1 MLRCAVYCL
10 IVLLTC
16 LSPLFAEQQAT
27 HRPNILLILTD
38 DMGWGDL
45 GIFHQNQRRKA
56 HRPAIKT
63 PHLDRLAREG
73 TQLRRHYSASPVCA
87 PARASLFS
95 GVHQG
100 HAEVVRN
107 SNFDAPLE
115 DSHTLASVL
124 REAGYST
131 ALIGKWG
138 LGGGKEQGGTLK
150 TSGAWPTK
158 RGFDYFFGYN
168 NHLAGHRHYP
178 KEEAADDPD
187 TGHNAIWDSTAD
199 FAHDISQDCDGCYS
213 TDLFTARAKKWI
225 IDQKKST
232 PDRPFFL
239 ALTLIAPHAR
249 LAVPAAP
256 YPKGAGLKGGI
267 QWLGKPGKMINTA
280 NPEKWDTFIAPPYA
294 KQKNW
299 SESARRHATMI
310 TRIDQAV
317 GDLMQLLKDLNIDN
331 NTMIVFLSDNGPHD
345 EPGAVSPIPGH
356 PAPKQDPSFFQS
368 YGIFDGIKR
377 DCLDG
382 GMRVPAL
389 VRYPEMVKP
398 KTVTL
403 SLGQFQDWMATFAD
417 LAQVSVPMRSDGVSL
432 MPLLRG
438 ESDSQK
444 RGIVYSE
451 FFYRGATPSFKDFAP
466 SHIKRHRGQMQVIFV
481 DGFKGLRYNA
491 HNADT
496 PFEIYDT
503 AKDPGERHNLAAERP
518 DLQEKM
524 KRMALWNRRAFD
536 YTWQGPQ
543 RRNPISGGTVFD
555 AALVPAVSP
564 AHSVQTGLALR
575 SVKAAPAWVPH
586 FDTLPNAAQ
595 AERTVIPDLAKHRF
609 PAGSVTELSGYL
621 RIPEDGSYSFT
632 LKTDA
637 VPGTKVYIKLH
648 NFHLLDADKN
658 HQPGQTVSSALA
670 VNAVEGSHGKGEI
683 PLQAGLHPITIT
695 VVQGASADGKIRFTR
710 QKSGQAAVPVP
721 KEDFSVKNNTQG
733 N

>member
-1 MLRCAVYCL
+1 MLCRVVSCL
-10 IVLLTC
+10 IVSIAF
-16 LSPLFAEQQAT
+16 LSPLKAEHQPSK
-27 HRPNILLILTD
+27 RPNILLILTD

-56 HRPAIKT
+56 HRPAIQT
-63 PHLDRLAREG
+63 PNLDRLAAEG

-100 HAEVVRN
+100 HAEVIRN

-115 DSHTLASVL
+115 NSHTLASVL

-138 LGGGKEQGGTLK
+138 LGGGKEQGGTID
-150 TSGAWPTK
+150 TSSAWPTK

-168 NHLAGHRHYP
+168 NHLSGHRHYP

-187 TGHNAIWDSTAD
+187 TGHNAIWDSTVDA
-199 FAHDISQDCDGCYS
+199 ARDISQECDGCYS

-225 IDQKKST
+225 IDQKKAS
-232 PDRPFFL
+232 PERPFFL

-256 YPKGAGLKGGI
+256 YPKGAGLKGGL
-267 QWLGKPGKMINTA
+267 QWLGKPGKLINTA
-280 NPEKWDTFIAPPYA
+280 NPQKWDTFIAPPYA
-294 KQKNW
+294 KQKDW
-299 SESARRHATMI
+299 PESARRHATMI
-310 TRIDQAV
+310 TRVDQAV
-317 GDLMQLLKDLNIDN
+317 GDLMQLLKDLRIDSD
-331 NTMIVFLSDNGPHD
+331 TMIVFLSDNGPHD
-345 EPGAVSPIPGH
+345 EPGAVSAIPGH
-356 PAPKQDPSFFQS
+356 PTPRQDPSFFQS

-377 DCLDG
+377 DCLEG

-389 VRYPEMVKP
+389 VRYPGVVKP
-398 KTVTL
+398 RTVSL

-417 LAQVSVPMRSDGVSL
+417 LAHVSVPMRSDGVSL
-432 MPLLRG
+432 MPLLCG
-438 ESDSQK
+438 QTEKQK
-444 RGIVYSE
+444 NGTVYSE
-451 FFYRGATPSFKDFAP
+451 FFYNGATPSFKDFAP
-466 SHIKRHRGQMQVIFV
+466 FHAKRRRGQMQVVFV

-491 HNADT
+491 LNADT

-524 KRMALWNRRAFD
+524 KHAALWNRRAFD
-536 YTWQGPQ
+536 YKWQGPQ
-543 RRNPISGGTVFD
+543 RRNAISGSTVFD
-555 AALVPAVSP
+555 VALVPAVSP
-564 AHSVQTGLALR
+564 TPATQTGLALR
-575 SVKAAPAWVPH
+575 CVKAAPAWVPH
-586 FDTLPNAAQ
+586 FDTLPNANK
-595 AERTVIPDLAKHRF
+595 AERSLIPDLTEHSF
-609 PAGSVTELSGYL
+609 PAGTVSELSGYL
-621 RIPEDGSYSFT
+621 HIPEDGIYTFT
-632 LKTDA
+632 LNTDA
-637 VPGTKVYIKLH
+637 VSGTKAYINLH

-658 HQPGQTVSSALA
+658 HTPGQTVSSALA
-670 VNAVEGSHGKGEI
+670 INATEGSHGNGAI

-710 QKSGQAAVPVP
+710 QKAGQPANIIP
-721 KEDFSVKNNTQG
+721 KEDFSVRK
-733 N
+733 

>member
-1 MLRCAVYCL
+1 MLYRIIFSL
-10 IVLLTC
+10 ILSIAC
-16 LSPLFAEQQAT
+16 LSPLQADQT
-27 HRPNILLILTD
+27 TASRPNILLILTD

-56 HRPAIKT
+56 HRPSIKT
-63 PHLDRLAREG
+63 PNLDRLATEG
-73 TQLRRHYSASPVCA
+73 AQLRRHYSASPVCA

-138 LGGGKEQGGTLK
+138 LGGGKEQGGTLE

-168 NHLAGHRHYP
+168 NHLSGHRHYP

-199 FAHDISQDCDGCYS
+199 TARDISQDCDGCYS

-225 IDQKKST
+225 VDQKKAS

-249 LAVPAAP
+249 LAVPAGP
-256 YPKGAGLKGGI
+256 YPKGAGLKGGL
-267 QWLGKPGKMINTA
+267 QWLGNPGKMINTA
-280 NPEKWDTFIAPPYA
+280 NPQKWDTFIAPPYA
-294 KQKNW
+294 KQKDW
-299 SESARRHATMI
+299 PESARRHATMI
-310 TRIDQAV
+310 TRVDQAV
-317 GDLMQLLKDLNIDN
+317 GDLMQLLKDLHIDDR
-331 NTMIVFLSDNGPHD
+331 TMIVFLSDNGPHD
-345 EPGAVSPIPGH
+345 EPGAVSAIPGH
-356 PAPKQDPSFFQS
+356 PTPKQDPSFFQS

-377 DCLDG
+377 DCLEG

-389 VRYPEMVKP
+389 VRYPGVVKP
-398 KTVTL
+398 RTVTL

-417 LAQVSVPMRSDGVSL
+417 LAQVSVPMRSDGVSM

-438 ESDSQK
+438 QSKTQNN
-444 RGIVYSE
+444 GIVYSE
-451 FFYRGATPSFKDFAP
+451 FFYRGTTPSFKDFAP
-466 SHIKRHRGQMQVIFV
+466 SHINRQRGQMQIVFV

-491 HNADT
+491 LNADT

-503 AKDPGERHNLAAERP
+503 AKDPGERNNLASSHPE
-518 DLQEKM
+518 LQEKM
-524 KRMALWNRRAFD
+524 KRAALWNRRAFD
-536 YTWQGPQ
+536 YKWQGPQ
-543 RRNPISGGTVFD
+543 RRNAISGATVFD
-555 AALVPAVSP
+555 SALVPAESP
-564 AHSVQTGLALR
+564 APSVQTGLSLR
-575 SVKAAPAWVPH
+575 CVKASPAWVPH
-586 FDTLPNAAQ
+586 FDTLPNASQ
-595 AERTVIPDLAKHRF
+595 AERSIIQNLAEHNF
-609 PAGSVTELSGYL
+609 PAGTVTELSGYL
-621 RIPEDGSYSFT
+621 SIPEDGSYVFT

-637 VPGTKVYIKLH
+637 VQGTKAYVKLH

-658 HQPGQTVSSALA
+658 HTPGKAVTSALA
-670 VNAVEGSHGKGEI
+670 INAVEGSHGSGEI

-695 VVQGASADGKIRFTR
+695 VVQGESADGKILLTR
-710 QKSGQAAVPVP
+710 QKTGQAATPIP
-721 KEDFSVKNNTQG
+721 QEDFSIKK
-733 N
+733 